1 MQREAGG
8 PELKTGGKY
17 YLLGPCYH
25 LVRNVQV
32 KEETPETKDLTGE
45 TMAETEP
52 TEVRDIKKE
61 KVNVLTSG
69 KGMSVTFYIGAPA
82 GEQDLEEYNQTA

>member
-32 KEETPETKDLTGE
+32 KEETPETEDLTGE

-69 KGMSVTFYIGAPA
+69 KGMTVTF
-82 GEQDLEEYNQTA
+82 

>member
-1 MQREAGG
+1 MQREAAGS
-8 PELKTGGKY
+8 ELKTRRKY

-32 KEETPETKDLTGE
+32 KEETPETEDLTGE

-52 TEVRDIKKE
+52 TDVRDIKKE

-69 KGMSVTFYIGAPA
+69 KRQKNVGNTLI
-82 GEQDLEEYNQTA
+82 